1 MNHRDKLNAEIKAIH
16 KELKKLGYR
25 GWKTPEGLELMKQE
39 ESLKIAFREQHGTKE
54 LSETL
59 I

>member
-1 MNHRDKLNAEIKAIH
+1 MEHRDKLNAEIKAIH
-16 KELKKLGYR
+16 KELKKLGCK
-25 GWKTPEGLELMKQE
+25 GWKTDQGKELMKQE
-39 ESLKIAFREQHGTKE
+39 YNLKVAFREQHGTKE

>member
-1 MNHRDKLNAEIKAIH
+1 MEHRDKLNAEIKVIH
-16 KELKKLGYR
+16 KELKKLGHR
-25 GWKTPEGLELMKQE
+25 GWKTPKGLELMKQE
-39 ESLKIAFREQHGTKE
+39 EILKISFREQYGAKE